1 MRPVLELVLARAHER
16 YRYEV
21 PLPRAVMVLSSAPG
35 KCILFGE
42 HAVVYGQ
49 PAVAVAID
57 ARIQVSLE
65 ESAAGWLID
74 GMSFD
79 KRRHPHLDAMLKRM
93 WTGDGGRP
101 LSVNIESELF
111 GAAGLGSSAAICSA
125 VAAGLLNLRG
135 TPADEL
141 PLSGIA
147 TTAHLAEAEA
157 QGGRASPIDTSTV
170 TLGGAVLVSDKK
182 ESLADWQY
190 TRDLRID
197 GQRRTWEVH
206 KVDLPQSLTEASLV
220 IGFSGR
226 PGPTAQMVAKV
237 AALLAN
243 EPERMD
249 DIERIGNV
257 TRAGTTALSLGNLQA
272 VGIAMNEC
280 HRLLQGLGVSDDDLD
295 RMVDA
300 ALPSSLG
307 AKLTGA
313 GGGGC
318 MIALTTEPRRTAEAI
333 ELVGGRTM
341 VSRLGAPGVRIEND

>member
-1 MRPVLELVLARAHER
+1 MVLA
-16 YRYEV
+16 
-21 PLPRAVMVLSSAPG
+21 SAPG

-57 ARIQVSLE
+57 ARVRVSLV
-65 ESAAGWLID
+65 ESDSGWLID
-74 GMSFD
+74 GMKYD
-79 KRRHPHLDAMLKRM
+79 KNRHPHLDAMLKRM
-93 WTGDGGRP
+93 WIDDGGKP
-101 LSVNIESELF
+101 LSVQIESDLF

-125 VAAGLLNLRG
+125 VAAGLLHARG
-135 TPADEL
+135 TAAEEL

-147 TTAHLAEAEA
+147 TNAHLAEAQA
-157 QGGRASPIDTSTV
+157 QGGRASPIDTSTA
-170 TLGGAVLVSDKK
+170 TLGGSVLVSDKK
-182 ESLADWQY
+182 ETIAQWQY

-197 GQRRTWEVH
+197 GNRRTWEVH
-206 KVDLPQSLTEASLV
+206 RVDIPETMSDASLV
-220 IGFSGR
+220 IGFCGR

-237 AALLAN
+237 ASLLN
-243 EPERMD
+243 KDPERME

-257 TRAGTTALSLGNLQA
+257 TRAGATALSLGNIEA

-280 HRLLQGLGVSDDDLD
+280 HRILQSLGVSDADLD
-295 RMVDA
+295 RMVEA

-307 AKLTGA
+307 AKMTGA

-333 ELVGGRTM
+333 ELAGGRTM
-341 VSRLGAPGVRIEND
+341 VSQLGAPGVRIENE

>member
-1 MRPVLELVLARAHER
+1 
-16 YRYEV
+16 
-21 PLPRAVMVLSSAPG
+21 MVTTSAPG

-57 ARIQVSLE
+57 ARIRVSLE
-65 ESAAGWLID
+65 VSESGWLID
-74 GMSFD
+74 GMQFD
-79 KRRHPHLDAMLKRM
+79 KQRHPHLDAILKRM
-93 WTGDGGRP
+93 WISDGGPP
-101 LSVNIESELF
+101 LSLNIESDLF

-125 VAAGLLNLRG
+125 VAAGLLHMRG
-135 TPADEL
+135 TPADEM

-157 QGGRASPIDTSTV
+157 QGGRASPIDTSTA

-182 ESLADWQY
+182 EPLAHWKY
-190 TRDLRID
+190 SRDLRID

-206 KVDLPQSLTEASLV
+206 SVELPESISEASLV
-220 IGFSGR
+220 IGYSGR
-226 PGPTAQMVAKV
+226 PGPTAQMVANV
-237 AALLAN
+237 ATLLSN
-243 EPERMD
+243 EPERME

-280 HRLLQGLGVSDDDLD
+280 HRLLQGLGVSDGDLD
-295 RMVDA
+295 RMVEA

-318 MIALTTEPRRTAEAI
+318 MIALTMEPRRTAEEI

-341 VSRLGAPGVRIEND
+341 VSQLGASGVRIEND

>member
-1 MRPVLELVLARAHER
+1 MVLA
-16 YRYEV
+16 
-21 PLPRAVMVLSSAPG
+21 SAPG

-57 ARIQVSLE
+57 ARVRISLE
-65 ESAAGWLID
+65 ESEAGWLID
-74 GMSFD
+74 GMKSG
-79 KRRHPHLDAMLKRM
+79 KSRHTHLDAILKRM
-93 WTGDGGRP
+93 WIGDGGKP
-101 LSVNIESELF
+101 LSVKIESDLF

-125 VAAGLLNLRG
+125 VAAGLLHARG
-135 TPADEL
+135 IPADDL

-157 QGGRASPIDTSTV
+157 QEGRASPIDTSTS
-170 TLGGAVLVSDKK
+170 TLGGSVLVSDKK
-182 ESLADWQY
+182 EAIAQWQY
-190 TRDLRID
+190 SRDLRID

-206 KVDLPQSLTEASLV
+206 SVDLPESISEASLV

-226 PGPTAQMVAKV
+226 PGPTAEMVAKV
-237 AALLAN
+237 ATLLAN
-243 EPERMD
+243 EPERME

-257 TRAGTTALSLGNLQA
+257 TRAGATALSLGNLQA

-280 HRLLQGLGVSDDDLD
+280 HRILQGLGVSDDDLD
-295 RMVDA
+295 RMVEA
-300 ALPSSLG
+300 ALPSSIG
-307 AKLTGA
+307 AKMTGA

-341 VSRLGAPGVRIEND
+341 VSQLGAPGVCIEND

>member
-1 MRPVLELVLARAHER
+1 
-16 YRYEV
+16 
-21 PLPRAVMVLSSAPG
+21 MVLSSAPG

-57 ARIQVSLE
+57 ARVRVTLE
-65 ESAAGWLID
+65 ESQSGWLID
-74 GMSFD
+74 GMKFD
-79 KRRHPHLDAMLKRM
+79 KHRHPHLDAILKRM
-93 WTGDGGRP
+93 WIGEGGSP
-101 LSVNIESELF
+101 LSVHIESDLF
-111 GAAGLGSSAAICSA
+111 GAAGLGSSAAICSG
-125 VAAGLLNLRG
+125 VAAGLLNLSG
-135 TPADEL
+135 TPKDEL
-141 PLSGIA
+141 PLPGIA
-147 TTAHLAEAEA
+147 TTAHIAEAEA
-157 QGGRASPIDTSTV
+157 QGGRASPIDTSTS
-170 TLGGAVLVSDKK
+170 TLGGVVMVSDKK
-182 ESLADWQY
+182 EPQANWQY

-197 GQRRTWEVH
+197 GIRRTWEVH
-206 KVDLPQSLTEASLV
+206 TVDLPEPISEASLV

-237 AALLAN
+237 ATLLSN
-243 EPERMD
+243 QPERMEE
-249 DIERIGNV
+249 IERIGNV
-257 TRAGTTALSLGNLQA
+257 TRAGATALSLGNLQA

-318 MIALTTEPRRTAEAI
+318 MIALTTEPQRTAEAI
-333 ELVGGRTM
+333 ELAGGRTM
-341 VSRLGAPGVRIEND
+341 VSRLGAPGVRIENE

>member
-1 MRPVLELVLARAHER
+1 
-16 YRYEV
+16 
-21 PLPRAVMVLSSAPG
+21 MVVASAPG

-57 ARIQVSLE
+57 ARVRVSIE
-65 ESAAGWLID
+65 ESDSGWLID
-74 GMSFD
+74 GLQFD
-79 KRRHPHLDAMLKRM
+79 KKRHPHLDSILKQM
-93 WTGDGGRP
+93 WIGDGGRP
-101 LSVNIESELF
+101 LSVHIESELF

-125 VAAGLLNLRG
+125 AAAGLLHIRG
-135 TPADEL
+135 ISADEL

-157 QGGRASPIDTSTV
+157 QGGRASPIDTSTA

-182 ESLADWQY
+182 ESLAHWKY

-206 KVDLPQSLTEASLV
+206 SVDVPESFSEASLV

-226 PGPTAQMVAKV
+226 PGPTGQMVAKV
-237 AALLAN
+237 AKLLEN
-243 EPERMD
+243 EPERME

-257 TRAGTTALSLGNLQA
+257 TRAGTTALSLGNMQA

-280 HRLLQGLGVSDDDLD
+280 HRLLQGLGVSDADLD

-318 MIALTTEPRRTAEAI
+318 MIALTMEPRRTAEAI
-333 ELVGGRTM
+333 ELAGGRTM
-341 VSRLGAPGVRIEND
+341 VSRLGASGVRIEND

>member
-1 MRPVLELVLARAHER
+1 
-16 YRYEV
+16 
-21 PLPRAVMVLSSAPG
+21 MVLTSAPG

-57 ARIQVSLE
+57 ARVHVSLE
-65 ESAAGWLID
+65 KSNSGWLID
-74 GMSFD
+74 GMKFD
-79 KRRHPHLDAMLKRM
+79 KARHPHLDAILKRM
-93 WTGDGGRP
+93 WIGDGGGP
-101 LSVNIESELF
+101 LSVHIESDLF
-111 GAAGLGSSAAICSA
+111 SAAGLGSSAAICSG
-125 VAAGLLNLRG
+125 VAAGLLHLSG
-135 TPADEL
+135 TPGDEL
-141 PLSGIA
+141 PLQGIA
-147 TTAHLAEAEA
+147 TTAHIAEAEA
-157 QGGRASPIDTSTV
+157 QGGRASPIDTSTS
-170 TLGGAVLVSDKK
+170 TLGGVVMVSDKK
-182 ESLADWQY
+182 EAQANWQY

-197 GQRRTWEVH
+197 GIRRTWEVH
-206 KVDLPQSLTEASLV
+206 TVDLPEPISEASLV

-226 PGPTAQMVAKV
+226 PGPTAEMVTKV
-237 AALLAN
+237 ATLLSN
-243 EPERMD
+243 QPERME

-257 TRAGTTALSLGNLQA
+257 TRAGATALSLGNLQA

-280 HRLLQGLGVSDDDLD
+280 HRLLQDLGVSDDDLD

-318 MIALTTEPRRTAEAI
+318 MIALTTEPQRTAEAI

-341 VSRLGAPGVRIEND
+341 VSRLGAAGVRIENE

>member
-1 MRPVLELVLARAHER
+1 M
-16 YRYEV
+16 
-21 PLPRAVMVLSSAPG
+21 
-35 KCILFGE
+35 
-42 HAVVYGQ
+42 VYGQ

-57 ARIQVSLE
+57 GRVRVSIE
-65 ESAAGWLID
+65 KSDTGWLID
-74 GMSFD
+74 GMRFD
-79 KRRHPHLDAMLKRM
+79 KGKHPHMDVMLKKM
-93 WTGDGGRP
+93 WTDSGGQP
-101 LSVNIESELF
+101 LSVNVESELF

-125 VAAGLLNLRG
+125 VAAGLLNLSG

-157 QGGRASPIDTSTV
+157 QGGRASPIDTSTA
-170 TLGGAVLVSDKK
+170 TLGGAILVSDKK
-182 ESLADWQY
+182 EPSADWMY
-190 TRDLRID
+190 SRDLRID
-197 GQRRTWEVH
+197 GVRRTWEIH
-206 KVDLPQSLTEASLV
+206 RITLPASLSEASLV

-237 AALLAN
+237 ANLLAAN
-243 EPERMD
+243 PERME

-257 TRAGTTALSLGNLQA
+257 TRAGVTALSLGNLQA

-280 HRLLQGLGVSDDDLD
+280 HRLLRSIGVSDDDLD
-295 RMVDA
+295 RMVEA

-318 MIALTTEPRRTAEAI
+318 MIALTMEPRRTAEAI

-341 VSRLGAPGVRIEND
+341 ISQLGAPGVRVEND

>member
-1 MRPVLELVLARAHER
+1 MPTLREDMVLA
-16 YRYEV
+16 
-21 PLPRAVMVLSSAPG
+21 SAPG

-49 PAVAVAID
+49 PAVAVAIE
-57 ARIQVSLE
+57 ARVRVRIDKS
-65 ESAAGWLID
+65 ESGWLID
-74 GMSFD
+74 GMRYD
-79 KRRHPHLDAMLKRM
+79 KQKHPHLDAMLKRM
-93 WTGDGGRP
+93 WIEDGGSP
-101 LSVNIESELF
+101 LSVSIESDLF

-125 VAAGLLNLRG
+125 IAAGLLNIRG
-135 TPADEL
+135 TPAEEL

-182 ESLADWQY
+182 EPTANWQY

-197 GQRRTWEVH
+197 GVRRTWEVH
-206 KVDLPQSLTEASLV
+206 SVSLPESLSEASLV

-226 PGPTAQMVAKV
+226 PGPTAQMVARV
-237 AALLAN
+237 ANLLEK
-243 EPERMD
+243 EPQRME

-280 HRLLQGLGVSDDDLD
+280 HRLLQGLGVSDADLD
-295 RMVDA
+295 RMVEA

-333 ELVGGRTM
+333 ELAGGRTM
-341 VSRLGAPGVRIEND
+341 VSEFGASGVRIENE

>member
-1 MRPVLELVLARAHER
+1 MVLA
-16 YRYEV
+16 
-21 PLPRAVMVLSSAPG
+21 SAPG

-49 PAVAVAID
+49 PAVAVAIE
-57 ARIQVSLE
+57 ARVRVRIDKS
-65 ESAAGWLID
+65 ESGWLID
-74 GMSFD
+74 GMRYD
-79 KRRHPHLDAMLKRM
+79 KQKHPHLDAMLKRM
-93 WTGDGGRP
+93 WIEDGGSP
-101 LSVNIESELF
+101 LSVSIESDLF

-125 VAAGLLNLRG
+125 IAAGLLSIRG
-135 TPADEL
+135 TPTEEL

-182 ESLADWQY
+182 EPTANWQY

-197 GQRRTWEVH
+197 GVRRTWEVH
-206 KVDLPQSLTEASLV
+206 SVSLPESLSEASLV

-226 PGPTAQMVAKV
+226 PGPTAQMVARV
-237 AALLAN
+237 ANLLEK
-243 EPERMD
+243 EPQRME

-280 HRLLQGLGVSDDDLD
+280 HRLLQGLGVSDADLD
-295 RMVDA
+295 RMVEA

-341 VSRLGAPGVRIEND
+341 VSEFGASGVRIENE

>member
-1 MRPVLELVLARAHER
+1 MVLA
-16 YRYEV
+16 
-21 PLPRAVMVLSSAPG
+21 SAPG

-57 ARIQVSLE
+57 ARVRVIIEKSQS
-65 ESAAGWLID
+65 GWLID
-74 GMSFD
+74 GMQFD
-79 KRRHPHLDAMLKRM
+79 KQRHPHLDAMLKRM
-93 WTGDGGRP
+93 WINDGGPP
-101 LSVNIESELF
+101 LSIKIESDLF

-125 VAAGLLNLRG
+125 VAAALLHSRG
-135 TPADEL
+135 TPAEEL
-141 PLSGIA
+141 PLPGIA

-157 QGGRASPIDTSTV
+157 QGGRASPIDTSTS
-170 TLGGAVLVSDKK
+170 TLGGVVMVSDKK
-182 ESLADWQY
+182 EGQANWQY

-197 GQRRTWEVH
+197 GVRRTWEVH
-206 KVDLPQSLTEASLV
+206 SVDLPPSLSEASLV

-226 PGPTAQMVAKV
+226 PGPTSQMVAKV
-237 AALLAN
+237 ATLLSN
-243 EPERMD
+243 HPEKME

-257 TRAGTTALSLGNLQA
+257 TRAGATALSLGNLQA

-280 HRLLQGLGVSDDDLD
+280 HRLLQGLGVSDEDLD

-341 VSRLGAPGVRIEND
+341 VSRLGASGVCIENK

>member
-1 MRPVLELVLARAHER
+1 
-16 YRYEV
+16 
-21 PLPRAVMVLSSAPG
+21 MVISSAPG

-57 ARIQVSLE
+57 ARIRVIIE
-65 ESAAGWLID
+65 ESESGWLID
-74 GMSFD
+74 GMPFE
-79 KRRHPHLDAMLKRM
+79 KHRHPHLDAILKRV
-93 WTGDGGRP
+93 WVGSGGRP
-101 LSVNIESELF
+101 LSVKIESDLF

-125 VAAGLLNLRG
+125 VAAGLLHIGG
-135 TPADEL
+135 TKVNDL

-157 QGGRASPIDTSTV
+157 QGGRASPIDTSTT

-182 ESLADWQY
+182 ESLANWQY

-206 KVDLPQSLTEASLV
+206 SVDIPESLSEASLV

-237 AALLAN
+237 AALLEN
-243 EPERMD
+243 EPERMT

-257 TRAGTTALSLGNLQA
+257 TRAGATALSLGNLQA

-295 RMVDA
+295 RMVEA

-318 MIALTTEPRRTAEAI
+318 MIALSMEPRRTAEAI

-341 VSRLGAPGVRIEND
+341 VSPLGAQGVRIEND

>member
-1 MRPVLELVLARAHER
+1 MVLA
-16 YRYEV
+16 
-21 PLPRAVMVLSSAPG
+21 SAPG

-42 HAVVYGQ
+42 HAVVYGE

-57 ARIQVSLE
+57 ARVRVTLK
-65 ESAAGWLID
+65 ESKSGWLID
-74 GMSFD
+74 GMQFD
-79 KRRHPHLDAMLKRM
+79 KTRHPHLDAMLKRM
-93 WTGDGGRP
+93 WIEDGGRP
-101 LSVNIESELF
+101 LSIQIESDLF

-125 VAAGLLNLRG
+125 VAAGLLHLHG
-135 TPADEL
+135 TPPDEL

-157 QGGRASPIDTSTV
+157 QGGRASPIDTSTS
-170 TLGGAVLVSDKK
+170 TLGGVVMVSDKK
-182 ESLADWQY
+182 EAQAHWEY
-190 TRDLRID
+190 TRNLRID
-197 GQRRTWEVH
+197 GVRRTWEVH
-206 KVDLPQSLTEASLV
+206 RVDLPESISEASLV

-237 AALLAN
+237 AKLLSN
-243 EPERMD
+243 QPERMA

-257 TRAGTTALSLGNLQA
+257 TRAGATALSLGNLQG

-280 HRLLQGLGVSDDDLD
+280 HRLLQGLGVSDEDLD
-295 RMVDA
+295 RMVEA

-318 MIALTTEPRRTAEAI
+318 MIALTTEPRRTAQAI
-333 ELVGGRTM
+333 ELVGGQTM
-341 VSRLGAPGVRIEND
+341 VSQLGASGVRIEND

>member
-1 MRPVLELVLARAHER
+1 MLA
-16 YRYEV
+16 
-21 PLPRAVMVLSSAPG
+21 SAPG

-57 ARIQVSLE
+57 SRVRVSIE
-65 ESAAGWLID
+65 KSDTGWLID
-74 GMSFD
+74 GMRFD
-79 KRRHPHLDAMLKRM
+79 KGNRPHMDAMLKKM
-93 WTGDGGRP
+93 WTDSGGQP
-101 LSVNIESELF
+101 LSISVESELF

-125 VAAGLLNLRG
+125 VAAGLLNMRG
-135 TPADEL
+135 TSADQL
-141 PLSGIA
+141 PLAGIA

-157 QGGRASPIDTSTV
+157 QGGRASPIDTSTA
-170 TLGGAVLVSDKK
+170 TLGGAILVSDKK
-182 ESLADWQY
+182 ESSADWMY

-197 GQRRTWEVH
+197 GVRRTWEVH
-206 KVDLPQSLTEASLV
+206 RITLPESLSEASLV

-237 AALLAN
+237 ANLLAA
-243 EPERMD
+243 EPERME

-257 TRAGTTALSLGNLQA
+257 TRAGVTALSLGNLQA

-280 HRLLQGLGVSDDDLD
+280 HRLLQGIGVSDADLD
-295 RMVDA
+295 RMVEA
-300 ALPSSLG
+300 ALPTSLG

-318 MIALTTEPRRTAEAI
+318 MIALTMEPRRTAEAI
-333 ELVGGRTM
+333 ELAGGRTM
-341 VSRLGAPGVRIEND
+341 VSQLGAPGVRIETMD

>member
-1 MRPVLELVLARAHER
+1 
-16 YRYEV
+16 
-21 PLPRAVMVLSSAPG
+21 MVLSSAPG

-57 ARIQVSLE
+57 ARVRVTLE
-65 ESAAGWLID
+65 ESQSGWLID
-74 GMSFD
+74 GMKFD
-79 KRRHPHLDAMLKRM
+79 KHRHPHLDAILKRM
-93 WTGDGGRP
+93 WIGEGGSP
-101 LSVNIESELF
+101 LSVHIESDLF
-111 GAAGLGSSAAICSA
+111 GAAGLGSSAAICSG
-125 VAAGLLNLRG
+125 VAAGLLNLSG
-135 TPADEL
+135 TPGGEL
-141 PLSGIA
+141 PLPGIA
-147 TTAHLAEAEA
+147 TTAHIAEAEA
-157 QGGRASPIDTSTV
+157 QGGRASPIDTSTS
-170 TLGGAVLVSDKK
+170 TLGGVVMVSDKK
-182 ESLADWQY
+182 ESQANWQY

-197 GQRRTWEVH
+197 GIRRTWEVH
-206 KVDLPQSLTEASLV
+206 TVDLPEPISEASLV

-237 AALLAN
+237 ATLLSN
-243 EPERMD
+243 QPERMEE
-249 DIERIGNV
+249 IERIGNV
-257 TRAGTTALSLGNLQA
+257 TRAGATALSLGNLQA

-318 MIALTTEPRRTAEAI
+318 MIALTTEPQRTAEAI
-333 ELVGGRTM
+333 ELAGGRTM
-341 VSRLGAPGVRIEND
+341 VSRLGAPGVRIENE

>member
-1 MRPVLELVLARAHER
+1 MLA
-16 YRYEV
+16 
-21 PLPRAVMVLSSAPG
+21 SAPG

-57 ARIQVSLE
+57 GRVRVSIE
-65 ESAAGWLID
+65 KSDTGWLID
-74 GMSFD
+74 GMRFD
-79 KRRHPHLDAMLKRM
+79 KGKHPHMDAMLKKM
-93 WTGDGGRP
+93 WTDSGGQP
-101 LSVNIESELF
+101 LSISVESELF

-125 VAAGLLNLRG
+125 VAAGLLNMRG
-135 TPADEL
+135 TSADQL
-141 PLSGIA
+141 PLAGIA

-157 QGGRASPIDTSTV
+157 QGGRASPIDTSTA
-170 TLGGAVLVSDKK
+170 TLGGAILVSDKK
-182 ESLADWQY
+182 ESTADWMY

-197 GQRRTWEVH
+197 GVRRTWEVH
-206 KVDLPQSLTEASLV
+206 RITLPESLSEASLV

-237 AALLAN
+237 ANLLAA
-243 EPERMD
+243 EPERME

-257 TRAGTTALSLGNLQA
+257 TRAGVTALSLGNLQA

-280 HRLLQGLGVSDDDLD
+280 HRLLQGIGVSDADLD
-295 RMVDA
+295 RMVEA
-300 ALPSSLG
+300 ALPTSLG

-318 MIALTTEPRRTAEAI
+318 MIALTMEPRRTAEAI
-333 ELVGGRTM
+333 ELAGGRTM
-341 VSRLGAPGVRIEND
+341 VSQLGAPGVRIESID